1 MTSANWF
8 SVILA
13 AGLGTRMKSH
23 IPKVL
28 HPVAGRP
35 MLAHVISAAKQAGMS
50 GSAIVISP
58 EMQAEPGKL
67 QQIDGEAQFYLQA
80 ERLGTAH
87 AVSTA
92 KSGLLDQ
99 ADRHI
104 VVLYGDTPLL
114 RPETLKRLVATLE
127 NGVDIVIL
135 GFEAENSTG
144 YGRILRNDE
153 GQVVAIREEKD
164 ASETERAVRLC
175 NSGVMGFRA
184 GLCLP
189 LIERIGNDNA
199 KQEYYLTDAVEIA
212 RAAGHNI
219 VAVTCAEDEVMGV
232 NDRVQLAAAE
242 AVMQTRLREAAMRA
256 GVTMIAPETVTMS
269 WDTQIGQDVI
279 IEPNVFFGPG
289 VTIEDGAQIR
299 ANCYIQQATIHKGAL
314 VGPFAHLRPGADIGE
329 GAKIGNFVEVKNATV
344 EAGAKVNHLTYV
356 GDARIGARANLGAG
370 TIICNYDGYTKSF
383 TEIEEG
389 AFIGSNSAL
398 VAPVKI
404 GQGAYVGTGS
414 VIVRDVEPDA
424 LALARP
430 HQQQIPGW
438 AVRKR
443 RQNRKG

>member
-1 MTSANWF
+1 MTLANWY

-13 AGLGTRMKSH
+13 AGLGTRMKSR

-35 MLAHVISAAKQAGMS
+35 MLAHAVSVAKRAGMS
-50 GSAIVISP
+50 GSAIVVGP
-58 EMQAEPGKL
+58 EMQADPASL
-67 QQIDGEAQFYLQA
+67 QQIDTGAQFYLQE

-87 AVSTA
+87 AVVAA
-92 KSGLLDQ
+92 KSVLLDQ
-99 ADRHI
+99 AERHI

-114 RPETLKRLVATLE
+114 RPETLKRLVAALE
-127 NGVDIVIL
+127 NGADIAVL
-135 GFEAENSTG
+135 GFEAENPTG

-153 GQVVAIREEKD
+153 GRVVAIREEKD
-164 ASETERAVRLC
+164 ANEAERAVTLC

-199 KQEYYLTDAVEIA
+199 KQEYYLTDAIEIA
-212 RAAGHNI
+212 RADGHNI
-219 VAVTCAEDEVMGV
+219 VAVTCDEDEVMGV

-242 AVMQTRLREAAMRA
+242 AIMQTRLREAAMRA

-269 WDTQIGQDVI
+269 WDTQIGQDVT

-289 VTIEDGAQIR
+289 VTVGDGVQIKANSHIERAAIR
-299 ANCYIQQATIHKGAL
+299 KGA
-314 VGPFAHLRPGADIGE
+314 VIGPFARLRPGADIGE
-329 GAKIGNFVEVKNATV
+329 GAKVGNYVEVKNATV
-344 EAGAKVNHLTYV
+344 EAGAKVNHLAYV

-370 TIICNYDGYTKSF
+370 TIICNYDGFSKSF
-383 TEIEEG
+383 TEIEEE

-404 GQGAYVGTGS
+404 GRGAYIGTGS

-424 LALARP
+424 LAVERS
-430 HQQQIPGW
+430 HQRQIPGW
-438 AVRKR
+438 AERNRQKKQKR
-443 RQNRKG
+443 